1 MLARVSHSEALG
13 RMSGLGWKVLEV
25 FICLSGASVMRHLS
39 PLVSV
44 GFLTAQRSQGV
55 SYGRWFLRG
64 NVQHVKAEAA
74 NLKAQPQ
81 EVTQHNFSLHIIKTS
96 HKGSP
101 DSEGGMVA

>member
-13 RMSGLGWKVLEV
+13 RMSGPGWKVLEG
-25 FICLSGASVMRHLS
+25 FICLSGASVIRPLS
-39 PLVSV
+39 PLVTV
-44 GFLTAQRSQGV
+44 GFLTAQRSPGV

-64 NVQHVKAEAA
+64 NVQYVKAKAA
-74 NLKAQPQ
+74 SLKAQPQ
-81 EVTQHNFSLHIIKTS
+81 EVTQHHFSLHIIKTS